1 MLGGMRPTFK
11 LGRLAGVEI
20 GIHWTW
26 LLIFA
31 LIVWSLAAAVFP
43 ETNPGLGDGAYVA
56 MGLIAVVLFFTS
68 LLLHEL
74 GHATQAQREG
84 MEIAGITLWLF
95 GGVAQFKGQFPSA
108 GAEFRIAIAG
118 PIVTLVIG
126 TVLLAAALA
135 IPLPDAVDGV
145 CFWLGYVN
153 LFLLVFNM
161 LPALPLD
168 GGRVLRSAL
177 WARRGDFLS
186 ATRTAAA
193 IGEGFGRAMIALGA
207 AAVLLGGAIGG
218 LWIAF
223 IGWFLLVAAEGER
236 RLAESSAALSGLTVA
251 DVMVTEPVTAP
262 AEMPVDDFLESR
274 FLRHRFTA
282 YPVLRGG
289 ELAGLVTFRAAL
301 KVSPAERDRTTV
313 ADVAIPLP
321 DATVLEPSEPLEAAA
336 QKLALAAGNRALV
349 VAGGELAGLLSVTDA
364 NRLIEA
370 AGSSLPGGGGAPTM
384 GAREDRD
391 RRVHRKAAGLP
402 G

>member
-1 MLGGMRPTFK
+1 
-11 LGRLAGVEI
+11 
-20 GIHWTW
+20 
-26 LLIFA
+26 
-31 LIVWSLAAAVFP
+31 
-43 ETNPGLGDGAYVA
+43 
-56 MGLIAVVLFFTS
+56 MGTIAVTLFFTS

-74 GHATQAQREG
+74 GHATQARREG

-95 GGVAQFKGQFPSA
+95 GGIAQFKGRFPSA

-126 TVLLAAALA
+126 TVLLAAALL
-135 IPLPDAVDGV
+135 IPLPSAVDGV
-145 CFWLGYVN
+145 AFWLGYVN

-177 WARRGDFLS
+177 WSRRGNFLS

-193 IGEGFGRAMIALGA
+193 IGEGFGRVMIALGA

-218 LWIAF
+218 LWLAF

-236 RLAESSAALSGLTVA
+236 RMAESSAALSGLTVG
-251 DVMVTEPVTAP
+251 DVMVADPVTAP
-262 AEMPVDDFLESR
+262 AEMSVDEFLETR
-274 FLRHRFTA
+274 FLHHRFTA
-282 YPVLRGG
+282 YPVMRNGDV
-289 ELAGLVTFRAAL
+289 AGLISFRSAL
-301 KVSPAERDRTTV
+301 RVDPHERTHTTV

-321 DATVLEPSEPLEAAA
+321 EVTILSPADPLETAVE
-336 QKLALAAGNRALV
+336 KLAMATGTRALV
-349 VAGGELAGLLSVTDA
+349 TEGGESAGLLSVTDA

-370 AGSSLPGGGGAPTM
+370 ADRSLPGGTAPPTM
-384 GAREDRD
+384 GADEDRD
-391 RRVHRKAAGLP
+391 RGVHRKDAGLP